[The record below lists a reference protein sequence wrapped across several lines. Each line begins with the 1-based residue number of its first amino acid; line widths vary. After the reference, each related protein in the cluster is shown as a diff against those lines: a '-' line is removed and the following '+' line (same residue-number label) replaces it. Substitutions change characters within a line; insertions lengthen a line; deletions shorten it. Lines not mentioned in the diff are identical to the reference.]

1 MKKHILLGVGLA
13 ALYLAAKEYGIN
25 SVDDLKRVLR
35 PYLNALDLDEISA
48 FMRGENS
55 SISGGPSSPT
65 ASQPGRMTD
74 IPHES

>member
-25 SVDDLKRVLR
+25 SVDDLKRVLK
-35 PYLNALDLDEISA
+35 PYLNALDMDEISA
-48 FMRGENS
+48 VLRGESS
-55 SISGGPSSPT
+55 SISSSPSSPA

-74 IPHES
+74 VPHES